1 MDGFDDDDFVP
12 VSFDMPPKLENC
24 LDETAAYRL
33 RNVMENISEDYYAA
47 GWLIGLE
54 YSLFSV
60 AYAGDS
66 FGGFGGSCTHDEI
79 AQLITLSQQCQGWWM
94 WNHNERRRFV
104 PFDEW
109 FSVYSDHY
117 RSR

>member
-1 MDGFDDDDFVP
+1 MDGFEHDDDFVP

-54 YSLFSV
+54 FSLFGV
-60 AYAGDS
+60 AYAGET
-66 FGGFGGSCTHDEI
+66 FGGGCTHDEI

-94 WNHNERRRFV
+94 WNQNERRRFV
-104 PFDEW
+104 SFDEW
-109 FSVYSDHY
+109 FSIYAKHHQSH
-117 RSR
+117 